1 MNRKKLMA
9 LACCLGLIFSFRTV
23 ALAAEPQPKPKV
35 GQSVGNLT
43 FPQPLSKEDSN
54 YLGLAK
60 MDAFSLQDIKSPY
73 VLVEQFT
80 TSCPHCMAQAPVL
93 NKLYTMVQQDAALKS
108 KLKFLAMGQNNDEN
122 AVKMWKAF
130 HKVPFPV
137 LPDTLSTFG
146 KALHFSAYPLTIVLD
161 RSGKILFV
169 HIGAFENA
177 AEVLKGIKAVV
188 K

>member
-1 MNRKKLMA
+1 LAWCLA
-9 LACCLGLIFSFRTV
+9 LVFSFGAV
-23 ALAAEPQPKPKV
+23 ALAAEPEPKV

-43 FPQPLSKEDSN
+43 FPKPLSKEDAN

-60 MDAFSLQDIKSPY
+60 MDAFPLQDIKSPY

-137 LPDTLSTFG
+137 LPDTTNTFG
-146 KALHFSAYPLTIVLD
+146 KALKFSAYPVTVVLD

-169 HIGAFENA
+169 HIGTFENA
-177 AEVLKGIKAVV
+177 AEVLKGIKAII

>member
-1 MNRKKLMA
+1 MNRKKLTI
-9 LACCLGLIFSFRTV
+9 LACCLALVLVLSLRIA
-23 ALAAEPQPKPKV
+23 ALAAEPEPKV

-43 FPQPLSKEDSN
+43 FPKPLSDKDAK

-60 MDAFSLQDIKSPY
+60 RDAFSLQAIKSPY
-73 VLVEQFT
+73 VLVEQFNT
-80 TSCPHCMAQAPVL
+80 NCPHCLAQAPVL
-93 NKLYTMVQQDAALKS
+93 NNLYTMVQQDAALKS

-122 AVKMWKAF
+122 AVKRWKAF

-137 LPDTLSTFG
+137 LPDTISTFG
-146 KALHFSAYPLTIVLD
+146 KALNFSAYPVTVVLD

-177 AEVLKGIKAVV
+177 GEVLKGIKAVV

>member
-1 MNRKKLMA
+1 MKKLMV
-9 LACCLGLIFSFRTV
+9 LACCLALVFSLSAA
-23 ALAAEPQPKPKV
+23 ALTAKPEPKV

-43 FPQPLSKEDSN
+43 FPPPLSDKDAK
-54 YLGLAK
+54 YLGLVGRN
-60 MDAFSLQDIKSPY
+60 AFSLQNIKSPY

-93 NKLYTMVQQDAALKS
+93 NKLYSMVQQDAVLKS
-108 KLKFLAMGQNNDEN
+108 ELKFLAMGQNNNIDE
-122 AVKMWKAF
+122 VKMWQVF

-137 LPDTLSTFG
+137 LPDTVGTFG
-146 KALHFSAYPLTIVLD
+146 KALKFSAYPVTVVLD

-177 AEVLKGIKAVV
+177 NEVLKGIKAIV

>member
-1 MNRKKLMA
+1 MV
-9 LACCLGLIFSFRTV
+9 LACCLALVFSLR
-23 ALAAEPQPKPKV
+23 AEAPAAEPEPKV
-35 GQSVGNLT
+35 GHSVGNLT
-43 FPQPLSKEDSN
+43 FPQPLSKEDAN

-60 MDAFSLQDIKSPY
+60 RNAFSLQDIKSPY
-73 VLVEQFT
+73 VLVEQFNT
-80 TSCPHCMAQAPVL
+80 NCPHCVAQAPAL
-93 NKLYTMVQQDAALKS
+93 NNLYTMVQQDAALKS
-108 KLKFLAMGQNNDEN
+108 KLKFLALGQNNDEN

-137 LPDTLSTFG
+137 LPDTVNTFG
-146 KALHFSAYPLTIVLD
+146 KALNFSAYPLTVVLD

-177 AEVLKGIKAVV
+177 DEILKSIKSVV

>member
-1 MNRKKLMA
+1 MV
-9 LACCLGLIFSFRTV
+9 LACCLALVFSLRAVTP
-23 ALAAEPQPKPKV
+23 AAEPEPKPKV

-43 FPQPLSKEDSN
+43 FPKPFSEKDAN

-80 TSCPHCMAQAPVL
+80 TSCPHCLAQAPVL

-108 KLKFLAMGQNNDEN
+108 KLKFLAMGQNNDAN
-122 AVKMWKAF
+122 AVKMWKAS

-146 KALHFSAYPLTIVLD
+146 KALNFSAYPLTLVLD

-169 HIGAFENA
+169 HIGAFKNA
-177 AEVLKGIKAVV
+177 DKVLKGIKAVV

>member
-1 MNRKKLMA
+1 MVFA
-9 LACCLGLIFSFRTV
+9 WCLTLVFGFCVV
-23 ALAAEPQPKPKV
+23 ALAAEPEPKV

-43 FPQPLSKEDSN
+43 FPKPLSDEDAN

-60 MDAFSLQDIKSPY
+60 RNVFSLQDITSPY
-73 VLVEQFT
+73 VLVEQFN

-93 NKLYTMVQQDAALKS
+93 NRLYTMVQRDAALKS

-137 LPDTLSTFG
+137 LPDTVSTFG
-146 KALHFSAYPLTIVLD
+146 KAMNFSAYPLTVVLD

-169 HIGAFENA
+169 HIGVFENA
-177 AEVLKGIKAVV
+177 DEVLKGIKAVV